1 MIWDFI
7 HQSRYSMSKNV
18 FIFWKVF
25 FGSLLAFIVFIALIY
40 LGVFGPLPS
49 LKELENPSIMLASE
63 VYADDG
69 TQMGKYYK
77 ERGNRSNVEYKDISK
92 NVIEALVATEDRR
105 FYEHSGIDGYG
116 LLRAIIK
123 LGHAGG
129 GSTITQQ
136 VAKNLLGQGLGRN
149 RFHRLFIEKPKE
161 WITAIRLERNF
172 TKEEILALYLNVVSF
187 GDNIY
192 GIRNASR
199 TFFQK
204 EPDRLNVDEAATLVG
219 MLSGNNL
226 YNPRKYPKAAIER
239 RNTVINRMME
249 NGYIAESQA
258 ASFKLQ
264 PIDLS
269 NYKKVDENNG
279 LAPYFRDFIREELK
293 KWCKDHINPATRE
306 PYNLYEDGLRIFT
319 TINPRM
325 QVYAEEAV
333 AKQMPILQK
342 TLSAQANIRKGYIW
356 QDHGNILEA
365 AMKNSDRWQNMEDD
379 GVSEAE
385 IRKSFKQPV
394 SMKVFAWNPN
404 REKDTVM
411 TPLDSIKYNYQLLE
425 TAFMAMD
432 PMSGAVKAWIGGIDF
447 KTFKFDHANIN
458 TKRQVGSTIKPLLYC
473 DAIEEAN
480 FSPETIVDNTPQ
492 DFPGYGMVPAKGECK
507 GNPQVTMAT
516 GLAFSLNCASAS
528 IMKQVTPQRFVD
540 FLKNLNIPTKIEP
553 YPSIALG
560 SCDLSLYEMLWSYSM
575 FPAGGFSTKPYYI
588 SRIEDKNGNVLDRFD
603 TERKEVIS
611 QATAYTMCRMM
622 QGTVDIGTAMGLRE
636 RLGLAELGGKT
647 GTTNDYAD
655 AWFMGYTPQLLAGVW
670 LGCEERFIQLK
681 GLQGG
686 VGVLAARP
694 IWEYFFAK
702 VLADKNLG
710 LNRQAKFIQPESM
723 KNQFLDYEHIIDKS
737 MTPGAEG
744 IDEGNGKA
752 NQYLDTSTPKIPVD
766 SKLSDEEQ
774 KVLQEAT
781 SGSNASKTPKPNDPN
796 AANKTGQDKKKG
808 GFFQR
813 LFGGN
818 KDKKDK
824 SQP

>member
-1 MIWDFI
+1 
-7 HQSRYSMSKNV
+7 MSKSV
-18 FIFWKVF
+18 FIFWKIF
-25 FGSLLAFIVFIALIY
+25 FAGLVIFMLFLGLIY
-40 LGVFGPLPS
+40 VGLFGPLPS
-49 LKELENPSIMLASE
+49 LKELENPTIMLASE
-63 VYADDG
+63 VFGDDG
-69 TQMGKYYK
+69 TSMGKYYI

-92 NVIEALVATEDRR
+92 NVIDALVATEDKR

-116 LLRAIIK
+116 ILRAVIK

-136 VAKNLLGQGLGRN
+136 LAKNLLGQGLGRN
-149 RFHRLFIEKPKE
+149 RFHRFFIEKSKE

-204 EPDRLNVDEAATLVG
+204 EPDRLSVDEAAILVG
-219 MLSGNNL
+219 MLSGNTHN
-226 YNPRKYPKAAIER
+226 NPRKNPRAAINR
-239 RNTVINRMME
+239 RNTVIGLMVE
-249 NGYIAESQA
+249 NGYLGESEGVTLKQ
-258 ASFKLQ
+258 K

-269 NYKKVDENNG
+269 NYRKVDENNG

-293 KWCKDHINPATRE
+293 KWCKEHVNPATKE
-306 PYNLYEDGLRIFT
+306 PYNLYEDGLKIFT

-325 QVYAEEAV
+325 QLYAEEAV

-342 TLSAQANIRKGYIW
+342 VLSSQTNIRKGSIW
-356 QDHGNILEA
+356 EEHGNVLEA
-365 AMKNSDRWQNMEDD
+365 AMKNSDRWQNMADD
-379 GVSEAE
+379 GINEAE

-394 SMKVFAWNPN
+394 QMKIFAWTPT

-411 TPLDSIKYNYQLLE
+411 TPMDSIKYNYQLLE
-425 TAFMAMD
+425 TAFLAMD
-432 PMSGAVKAWIGGIDF
+432 PMSGAVKAWIGGINF

-480 FSPETIVDNTPQ
+480 FTPETIVDNTAQ
-492 DFPGYGMVPAKGECK
+492 DFPGFGMVPAKGACI

-516 GLAFSLNCASAS
+516 ALAFSYNCASAS

-540 FLKNLNIPTKIEP
+540 FLKNMNIPSKIP
-553 YPSIALG
+553 AYPSIALG

-575 FPAGGFSTKPYYI
+575 FPADGFSTKPYYI
-588 SRIEDKNGNVLDRFD
+588 SRIEDKNGNVLARFD

-611 QATAYTMCRMM
+611 QSTAYTMCRMM
-622 QGTVDIGTAMGLRE
+622 QGTVDIGTAVGLRD
-636 RLGLAELGGKT
+636 RLGVAEMGGKT

-670 LGCEERFIQLK
+670 MGCEERFIQLK
-681 GLQGG
+681 GLNGG
-686 VGVLAARP
+686 VGVLSARP

-710 LNRQAKFIQPESM
+710 LNKQAKFVQPESM
-723 KNQFLDYEHIIDKS
+723 KNQFLDYEHIIDK
-737 MTPGAEG
+737 TPPPGAEG
-744 IDEGNGKA
+744 LDEGNGKA
-752 NQYLDTSTPKIPVD
+752 SQYLDTSSPKVPVD
-766 SKLSDEEQ
+766 SKLSDDEEKILKEANSGLNPNKNKKDNGPDANTGTQQ
-774 KVLQEAT
+774 K
-781 SGSNASKTPKPNDPN
+781 
-796 AANKTGQDKKKG
+796 KKKG
-808 GFFQR
+808 
-813 LFGGN
+813 LFARIFG
-818 KDKKDK
+818 KDKDAKTTNK
-824 SQP
+824 